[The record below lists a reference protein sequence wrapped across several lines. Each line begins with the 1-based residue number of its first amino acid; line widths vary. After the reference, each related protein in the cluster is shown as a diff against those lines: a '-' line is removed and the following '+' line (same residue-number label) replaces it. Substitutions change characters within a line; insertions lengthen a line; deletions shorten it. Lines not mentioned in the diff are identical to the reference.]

1 MTTRLPRTINDL
13 GAGATTVAEL
23 VGPLPTGYV
32 SSSSDDEGMPIDA
45 RAADDPFG
53 MLDYDADIPES
64 ASATTT
70 TTTWARE
77 LGSLGLKD
85 HGEDILLSGEAP
97 PTTPDPIRNDNA
109 STLSLDALEANG
121 IARPAATPRV
131 CSFPGCECDK
141 SAKIDWRQ
149 PMLCNHWFCKNTVA
163 RARKLGACPFHG
175 CGRPAKPIQT
185 QTKKGSDQEGSAT
198 ATTSPSQ
205 SSVKP
210 KPNPSDAVASA
221 LGLKR
226 KSGAGDETEIPKR
239 QRKQAAPIPA
249 PTTVEQ
255 PSVIASPQ
263 ENMAAPLKKA
273 TRQRSQ
279 RPIPVAMEGV
289 TTTPAIAPIV
299 IPAPAVAPAPV
310 TTPTPPLTPLM
321 GGQIKLVAIPGAPVI
336 KSGTCLI
343 CKTHLHGPFVIHDH
357 MTDHHRF
364 PEPTVRD
371 WLSFPKEHSLPRCT
385 HTDNHYVCFCGI
397 QQPTLQQLYAHLESI
412 TTGHGLTKVYRFV
425 FDDETTVF
433 VPDM

>member
-249 PTTVEQ
+249 PTTVETTKRHRLAAGKYGC
-255 PSVIASPQ
+255 ASQ
-263 ENMAAPLKKA
+263 ESHASTLSASYSRRNGRRYHYSGNCTHRDSGSSCCSCSRHNTDTSSDAFDGR
-273 TRQRSQ
+273 TDQIGGHSRRSRHQ
-279 RPIPVAMEGV
+279 EWNVSYLQDAFAWSFRHPRPYDGSSP
-289 TTTPAIAPIV
+289 
-299 IPAPAVAPAPV
+299 
-310 TTPTPPLTPLM
+310 
-321 GGQIKLVAIPGAPVI
+321 
-336 KSGTCLI
+336 
-343 CKTHLHGPFVIHDH
+343 
-357 MTDHHRF
+357 
-364 PEPTVRD
+364 
-371 WLSFPKEHSLPRCT
+371 LPRT
-385 HTDNHYVCFCGI
+385 NGSRLAFFPQGAFFAAMH
-397 QQPTLQQLYAHLESI
+397 P
-412 TTGHGLTKVYRFV
+412 HG
-425 FDDETTVF
+425 
-433 VPDM
+433 